1 MQCHQKKACIYAI
14 NIKSISI
21 YILRYGKMQNA
32 CLAIVIRSSPLREQ
46 YVDTS
51 TAAMGTVIITDY
63 YFMSTVTAARN
74 L

>member
-1 MQCHQKKACIYAI
+1 M
-14 NIKSISI
+14 
-21 YILRYGKMQNA
+21 GKMQNA

-51 TAAMGTVIITDY
+51 TAAMGRVIISD
-63 YFMSTVTAARN
+63 YFMSTVTPARN